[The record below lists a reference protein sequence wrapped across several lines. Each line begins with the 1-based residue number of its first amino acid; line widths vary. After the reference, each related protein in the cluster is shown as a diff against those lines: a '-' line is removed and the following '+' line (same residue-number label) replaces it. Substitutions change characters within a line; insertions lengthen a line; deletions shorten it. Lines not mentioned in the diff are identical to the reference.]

1 MKKSPIWTVLL
12 PALLGV
18 ALLSS
23 VFIYNITA
31 GERIQ
36 LENPEQQT
44 EETSSTGD
52 PVIIDGLI
60 NINAADI
67 SMLTEIPG
75 IGTYTAQK
83 IIDYREKYG
92 PFQNVREL
100 LNVSGIG
107 ESKLKDLL
115 CYITIGG
122 K

>member
-18 ALLSS
+18 ALLSG

-44 EETSSTGD
+44 EETSSTDD

-75 IGTYTAQK
+75 IGTSTAQK